1 MPPSRGRAEAASRGK
16 PCDRGDH
23 GRSGGWT
30 AKVNICA
37 RSALSIEGPISERPE
52 RHRLSQRYHGGVWP
66 EPAQPICG
74 LAASVPGGTQETLPW
89 HAQHSLSKTAQ
100 FFLVTR
106 SGEVCF
112 NTSMT
117 GYQEILT
124 DPSYRGQILTMTAP
138 QIGNYGVNPADVES
152 GRLQMAGFIVREA
165 SRIASNFTATGTLGD
180 YLAQAGVVGLF
191 GIDTRA
197 LVRRLRIRGAMTGVL
212 SSEVLDAGKLV
223 ALARGALPL
232 VGRDLVGEVMPDAA
246 TLWTE
251 QLAESAMP
259 LLQPAEGGALPSR
272 PGTSPTKRVVALDY
286 GMKWNIARH
295 LASVGC
301 DVTVLP
307 GRASVAEVMA
317 HKPDGVFLSNGPGDP
332 EVLGYC
338 VDTVRGLIGKVPM
351 FGICLGHQLLALA
364 CGAKTFK
371 LKFGHRGA
379 NQPVMDLDTG
389 KVEITSQNHGFAV
402 DEETLPAN
410 LVVTHRNLNDGT
422 IEGLRHRFEPAAS
435 VQYHPEAA
443 AGPHDSAY
451 LFNRFRG
458 MLA

>member
-1 MPPSRGRAEAASRGK
+1 LSTDGERRFRRRERALRWGASGPAFGRAPQETATVARAALALEDGTVF
-16 PCDRGDH
+16 H
-23 GRSGGWT
+23 GESFG
-30 AKVNICA
+30 A
-37 RSALSIEGPISERPE
+37 
-52 RHRLSQRYHGGVWP
+52 
-66 EPAQPICG
+66 
-74 LAASVPGGTQETLPW
+74 GGT
-89 HAQHSLSKTAQ
+89 
-100 FFLVTR
+100 V

-152 GRLQMAGFIVREA
+152 GKLQMAGFVVREA
-165 SRIASNFTATGTLGD
+165 SRIASNYTSTGTLGD
-180 YLAQAGVVGLF
+180 YLAAAGVVGIA

-212 SSEVLDAGKLV
+212 SSEVLDDAKLV
-223 ALARGALPL
+223 AMAKAAPAL
-232 VGRDLVGEVMPDAA
+232 VGRDLVAEVMPAA
-246 TLWTE
+246 RS
-251 QLAESAMP
+251 ESLDEEATP
-259 LLQPAEGGALPSR
+259 LPQPAEGGVFSEHPVVEPFS
-272 PGTSPTKRVVALDY
+272 KHVVALDY

-295 LASVGC
+295 LTSAGC
-301 DVTVLP
+301 RVTVLP
-307 GRASVAEVMA
+307 GRATAAEVLA
-317 HKPDGVFLSNGPGDP
+317 IKPDGVFLSNGPGDP
-332 EVLGYC
+332 EVLTGC
-338 VDTVRGLIGKVPM
+338 VETVRGLVGKVPM
-351 FGICLGHQLLALA
+351 FGICLGHQLLALS

-379 NQPVMDLDTG
+379 NQPVLDLDTG

-402 DEETLPAN
+402 DEATLPAD

-422 IEGLRHRFEPAAS
+422 IEGLRHRSANAAS

-451 LFNRFRG
+451 LFERFRQ
-458 MLA
+458 MMA